1 MHSSPNVM
9 QALHNVIFAL
19 LVTSLFIPQSTL
31 GQQLAP
37 ETRERIDAVFAD
49 YDRTGGPG
57 CAVGVAR
64 AGTLVYGRGYGM
76 GQLDHGI
83 RLSERSVFY
92 LASVAKQFAA
102 AAVVIAA
109 HEGHLSLDDE
119 VRRHIP
125 EFPDYEQ
132 GAVTVRHLVHHTS
145 GVRDYLTLMSLAG
158 TPFENILTD
167 EAMVG
172 LITRQKEL
180 NFAPGSEHLYS
191 NSGYV
196 LMAEIVKRATGRSL
210 REYADEKIFRPLGMT
225 STHFHDDHTHVVRDR
240 VFSYDPDPDV
250 GWRTNYLMAFDK
262 VGDGGLYSSVE
273 DLARWDGAFYE
284 DALGV
289 PGFAE
294 RMYER
299 GVLTS
304 GDTIRYARGL
314 SVEVRRGLPR
324 VSHAGGFM
332 AFRTMI
338 ARYPEQRTTVIALC
352 NDGTANPMQMSVAV
366 EDILMEE
373 TFTEEAETAVASQP
387 APETDSAGVEVP
399 AGMLAALPGAY
410 HSEEIGAT
418 WLIAAEEGRL
428 VLSHPSGMDR
438 VLEQRGETAGD
449 AAGDTAGDAV
459 FGVGGLEL
467 AFEVEGGR
475 AAAFVLAAGR
485 VRNVRFDRTR

>member
-1 MHSSPNVM
+1 M
-9 QALHNVIFAL
+9 QAQWNVKRTLLNVIFAL
-19 LVTSLFIPQSTL
+19 LSTSLFIPQTTS
-31 GQQLAP
+31 GQQLDP
-37 ETRERIDAVFAD
+37 EIRERIDAVFAE
-49 YDRTGGPG
+49 YDRTDGPG

-83 RLSERSVFY
+83 PLSERSVFY

-102 AAVVIAA
+102 AAIVIAA
-109 HEGHLSLDDE
+109 HEGHLTLDDE

-132 GAVTVRHLVHHTS
+132 GAVTVRHLVHHTG

-158 TPFENILTD
+158 TPYENILTD
-167 EAMVG
+167 EAMLG

-225 STHFHDDHTHVVRDR
+225 STHFHDDRTQVVRDR
-240 VFSYDPDPDV
+240 VFSYDAGPDG

-273 DLARWDGAFYE
+273 DLARWDGAFYG
-284 DALGV
+284 DVLGV

-314 SVEVRRGLPR
+314 AVERRRGLAR

-352 NDGTANPMQMSVAV
+352 NAGMANPMQMSVAI
-366 EDILMEE
+366 EDILLEDA
-373 TFTEEAETAVASQP
+373 FTEEAEVAAAPPAAP
-387 APETDSAGVEVP
+387 APDTAAVEVP
-399 AGMLAALPGAY
+399 DDVLVALTGSY
-410 HSEEIGAT
+410 HSDEIGAT
-418 WLIAAEEGRL
+418 WVIAAEESRL
-428 VLSHPSGMDR
+428 VLRHPSGVDR
-438 VLEQRGETAGD
+438 VLARR
-449 AAGDTAGDAV
+449 GDTAGDGAGDMV

-485 VRNVRFDRTR
+485 VRNVRFGLAR

>member
-1 MHSSPNVM
+1 M
-9 QALHNVIFAL
+9 QAQWNVKRTLHNVIFAL
-19 LVTSLFIPQSTL
+19 LSTSLFIPQPAS
-31 GQQLAP
+31 GQQLTP
-37 ETRERIDAVFAD
+37 EIRARIDAVFAK
-49 YDRTGGPG
+49 YDRTDGPG

-83 RLSERSVFY
+83 PLSERSVFY

-102 AAVVIAA
+102 AAIVIAA

-158 TPFENILTD
+158 TPYENILTD
-167 EAMVG
+167 EAMLG

-196 LMAEIVKRATGRSL
+196 LMAEILKRATGRSL
-210 REYADEKIFRPLGMT
+210 RQYADEKIFRPLGMT
-225 STHFHDDHTHVVRDR
+225 STHFHDDRTQVVRDR
-240 VFSYDPDPDV
+240 VFSYDAGPDG

-273 DLARWDGAFYE
+273 DLARWDGAFY
-284 DALGV
+284 DDLLGV

-304 GDTIRYARGL
+304 GVEIRYARGL
-314 SVEVRRGLPR
+314 SVERRRGLSR

-338 ARYPEQRTTVIALC
+338 ARYPEQRTTVISLC

-366 EDILMEE
+366 EDILLEDA
-373 TFTEEAETAVASQP
+373 FTEEAEEAAAQP
-387 APETDSAGVEVP
+387 AEPAPDTAGVEVP
-399 AGMLAALPGAY
+399 ADVLAALTGSY
-410 HSEEIGAT
+410 HSGEIGAT
-418 WLIAAEEGRL
+418 WVIAAEEGRL
-428 VLSHPSGMDR
+428 VLRHPSGVDR
-438 VLEQRGETAGD
+438 VLARRG
-449 AAGDTAGDAV
+449 AAGEV

-485 VRNVRFDRTR
+485 VRNVRFGLAR

>member
-1 MHSSPNVM
+1 MYSTPNVM
-9 QALHNVIFAL
+9 RTLHNVSFAL
-19 LVTSLFIPQSTL
+19 LTTSLFIPQTTL
-31 GQQLAP
+31 GLQLTP
-37 ETRERIDAVFAD
+37 ETRERIDAVFTE
-49 YDRTGGPG
+49 YDRTDGPG

-64 AGTLVYGRGYGM
+64 AGTLVYARGYGM
-76 GQLDHGI
+76 GQMDHGVP
-83 RLSERSVFY
+83 LSERSVFY

-102 AAVVIAA
+102 AAIVIAE

-119 VRRHIP
+119 VLRHIP

-145 GVRDYLTLMSLAG
+145 GVRDYLTLMNLAG
-158 TPFENILTD
+158 IPFENILTD
-167 EAMVG
+167 EAMLG
-172 LITRQKEL
+172 LITRQRQL
-180 NFAPGSEHLYS
+180 NFVPGSEHLYS

-225 STHFHDDHTHVVRDR
+225 STHFHDDRAHVVRDR
-240 VFSYDPDPDV
+240 VFSYDAGTDG

-273 DLARWDGAFYE
+273 DLARWDRAFYE
-284 DALGV
+284 DLLGV

-314 SVEVRRGLPR
+314 SVEPRRGLGR
-324 VSHAGGFM
+324 VSHGGGFM

-352 NDGTANPMQMSVAV
+352 NVGTANPGAMSAAV
-366 EDILMEE
+366 EDIVLEDE
-373 TFTEEAETAVASQP
+373 FTEEAAAAPESMA
-387 APETDSAGVEVP
+387 APETDPAGAEVP
-399 AGMLAALPGAY
+399 DGLLAALTGAY

-418 WLIAAEEGRL
+418 WVLAADEGRL
-428 VLSHPSGMDR
+428 VLRHPSGIDR
-438 VLEQRGETAGD
+438 VLTRRGEPAGD
-449 AAGDTAGDAV
+449 PV
-459 FGVGGLEL
+459 FGVGGFEL
-467 AFEVEGGR
+467 AFEFEDGR
-475 AAAFVLAAGR
+475 AVSFVLAAGR
-485 VRNVRFDRTR
+485 VRNVRFHRTR

>member
-1 MHSSPNVM
+1 M
-9 QALHNVIFAL
+9 QAQWHVKRTLHNVIFTL
-19 LVTSLFIPQSTL
+19 LSTSLFIPQTAL
-31 GQQLAP
+31 GQQLTP
-37 ETRERIDAVFAD
+37 EVRERIDAVFAE
-49 YDRTGGPG
+49 YDRTDGPG
-57 CAVGVAR
+57 CAVGVAE

-83 RLSERSVFY
+83 PLSERSVFY
-92 LASVAKQFAA
+92 LASVSKQFAA
-102 AAVVIAA
+102 AAIVIAA

-132 GAVTVRHLVHHTS
+132 GAVTVRHLVHHTG

-158 TPFENILTD
+158 TPYENILTD
-167 EAMVG
+167 EAMLG
-172 LITRQKEL
+172 LITRQREL

-225 STHFHDDHTHVVRDR
+225 STHFHDDRQQVVRDR
-240 VFSYDPDPDV
+240 VFSYDAGPDGD
-250 GWRTNYLMAFDK
+250 WRTNYLMAFDK

-273 DLARWDGAFYE
+273 DLARWDGAFYG
-284 DALGV
+284 DVLGV

-304 GDTIRYARGL
+304 GEEIRYARGL
-314 SVEVRRGLPR
+314 SVERRRGLAR

-352 NDGTANPMQMSVAV
+352 NAGMANPVQMSLAV
-366 EDILMEE
+366 EDILLEDA
-373 TFTEEAETAVASQP
+373 FTEEAEVAAAPPAAPGPDTA
-387 APETDSAGVEVP
+387 GGEVP
-399 AGMLAALPGAY
+399 ADVLAALTGSY
-410 HSEEIGAT
+410 HSDEIGAT
-418 WLIAAEEGRL
+418 WVIAAEEGRL
-428 VLSHPSGMDR
+428 VLRHPSGVDR
-438 VLEQRGETAGD
+438 VLEHR
-449 AAGDTAGDAV
+449 GDTADDRAGDKV
-459 FGVGGLEL
+459 FGVGGFEL

-475 AAAFVLAAGR
+475 AVAFVLAAGR
-485 VRNVRFDRTR
+485 VRNVRFVLAR

>member
-1 MHSSPNVM
+1 MYSTQNVRRT
-9 QALHNVIFAL
+9 LHNVSFAL
-19 LVTSLFIPQSTL
+19 LITSLFIPQSTL
-31 GQQLAP
+31 GLQLTR
-37 ETRERIDAVFAD
+37 ETRERIDAVFAE
-49 YDRTGGPG
+49 YDRTDGPG

-64 AGTLVYGRGYGM
+64 AGTLVYARGYGM
-76 GQLDHGI
+76 GQMDHGI
-83 RLSERSVFY
+83 PLSGRSVFY
-92 LASVAKQFAA
+92 LASVSKQFAA
-102 AAVVIAA
+102 AAIVIAA

-132 GAVTVRHLVHHTS
+132 GTVTVRHLVHHTS
-145 GVRDYLTLMSLAG
+145 GVRDYLTLMNLAG

-167 EAMVG
+167 EAMLG
-172 LITRQKEL
+172 LITRQKQL
-180 NFAPGSEHLYS
+180 NFTPGSEHLYS

-225 STHFHDDHTHVVRDR
+225 STHFHDDRTHVVRDR
-240 VFSYDPDPDV
+240 VFSYDAGTDG

-273 DLARWDGAFYE
+273 DLARWDRAFYE
-284 DALGV
+284 DVLGV

-299 GVLTS
+299 GVLNS

-314 SVEVRRGLPR
+314 SVEPRRGLGR
-324 VSHAGGFM
+324 VSHGGGLM

-352 NDGTANPMQMSVAV
+352 NVGTANPGAMSAAV
-366 EDILMEE
+366 EDIVLEDV
-373 TFTEEAETAVASQP
+373 FTEEAAAAPESMA
-387 APETDSAGVEVP
+387 APETDPAGAEVP
-399 AGMLAALPGAY
+399 DGLLASLTGPY

-418 WLIAAEEGRL
+418 WVLAADEGRL
-428 VLSHPSGMDR
+428 VLRHPSGIDR
-438 VLEQRGETAGD
+438 VLTRRGVPAD
-449 AAGDTAGDAV
+449 DPV
-459 FGVGGLEL
+459 FGVGEFEL
-467 AFEVEGGR
+467 AFELEDGR
-475 AAAFVLAAGR
+475 AVSFVLAAGR
-485 VRNVRFDRTR
+485 VRNVRFVRAR

>member
-1 MHSSPNVM
+1 MYSTPNVKRT
-9 QALHNVIFAL
+9 LHNVIFTL
-19 LVTSLFIPQSTL
+19 LVTSLFIPRTTL
-31 GQQLAP
+31 SQQLAP
-37 ETRERIDAVFAD
+37 DTRDRIDAVFAE
-49 YDRTGGPG
+49 YDRTDGPG

-83 RLSERSVFY
+83 PLSERSVFY

-125 EFPDYEQ
+125 EFPDYGQ
-132 GAVTVRHLVHHTS
+132 GAVTVRHLVHHTG

-158 TPFENILTD
+158 TPYENILTD
-167 EAMVG
+167 EAMLG

-225 STHFHDDHTHVVRDR
+225 GTHFHDDRTHVVRDR
-240 VFSYDPDPDV
+240 VFSYDPGPD
-250 GWRTNYLMAFDK
+250 GDWRTNYLMAFDK

-273 DLARWDGAFYE
+273 DLARWDGAFY
-284 DALGV
+284 DDVLGV

-299 GVLTS
+299 GVLTD

-314 SVEVRRGLPR
+314 SVEVRRGLLR

-338 ARYPEQRTTVIALC
+338 ARYPKQRTTVIALC
-352 NDGTANPMQMSVAV
+352 NAGDANPVEMSLAV
-366 EDILMEE
+366 EDILLEDA
-373 TFTEEAETAVASQP
+373 FTEEAEAAAPPP
-387 APETDSAGVEVP
+387 AAPGTDSAGVEVP
-399 AGMLAALPGAY
+399 ADMLAALPGSY

-418 WLIAAEEGRL
+418 WVIAADEGRL
-428 VLSHPSGMDR
+428 VLRHPGGIDR
-438 VLEQRGETAGD
+438 VLEHR
-449 AAGDTAGDAV
+449 GDTAGDGAGEVTDGAV

-485 VRNVRFDRTR
+485 VRNVRFDRAR